1 MNKLTLEQAEDLA
14 AKIRVMLNA
23 TGVEPLNTK
32 TIVRQ
37 LNIMTMFRPLSESL
51 WGLSLKS
58 PDGRSRFI
66 LVNSNSTRGCQHFTI
81 AHELFHLYFDEN
93 PEPHF
98 SGSEFYANPS
108 ERSANMFA
116 SALLMPRAG
125 ICSIIPNN
133 ELMARNISADTVLR
147 LESLFGVSHT
157 TMVLRLKELNLI
169 TSGCAERLSD
179 ISITREAALRG
190 YDGRLYQHAHNEGLV
205 IGDFGS
211 MAKMLYD
218 REKIS
223 EGHYMELLNMIGYGG
238 EEDSSGC

>member
-1 MNKLTLEQAEDLA
+1 MNRLTLEQAENLA
-14 AKIRVMLNA
+14 AKMRGMLNA
-23 TGVEPLNTK
+23 TGVEPLSTK

-37 LNIMTMFRPLSESL
+37 LNIMTVFRPLSESL

-58 PDGRSRFI
+58 PDGKGRFI

-98 SGSEFYANPS
+98 SGSEFNANPS

-116 SALLMPRAG
+116 SALLMPRTG
-125 ICSIIPNN
+125 ICNVIPNN
-133 ELMARNISADTVLR
+133 ELISKNISVDTVLR

-157 TMVLRLKELNLI
+157 TMVLRLKELSLI
-169 TSGCAERLSD
+169 ANGCADRLSG

-190 YDGRLYQHAHNEGLV
+190 YDGRLYQPAQNEGLV

-223 EGHYMELLNMIGYGG
+223 EGHYLELLNMIGYGE